1 MWIESLAGD
10 EVGEFVTLSHSAPP
24 LNRSFTHLVKNAQPF
39 FRRFSAAI
47 FSLPFFHAVFSL
59 GEASGRIYKNYQPNN
74 YPYKCF
80 T

>member
-24 LNRSFTHLVKNAQPF
+24 LNRSFMRLAKNAQPF
-39 FRRFSAAI
+39 FRRFPA
-47 FSLPFFHAVFSL
+47 AVFSL